1 MHSETTT
8 DHARA
13 HLDDLFQQVVDDRDF
28 IIVRRECGDDVAI
41 IALDDLS
48 SLMETANLLRGPED
62 ARRLL
67 QALRRTNGQEPG
79 PQSVDELWEELGIA
93 RPTHAS

>member
-1 MHSETTT
+1 MHSETTGDYAT
-8 DHARA
+8 A
-13 HLDDLFQQVVDDRDF
+13 HLEELFQKVVDDRDF

-41 IALDDLS
+41 IALDDLA

-67 QALRRTNGQEPG
+67 QALRRTNGQAPG
-79 PQSVDELWEELGIA
+79 PQSVDELREELGIA
-93 RPTHAS
+93 RPAQAS